1 MAIFSWRAACVSAA
15 LSAATASALGAW
27 LGWPA
32 ATMAAGGAALGL
44 WMVWGIEKSTEF
56 LLHPPH
62 DRGARAKILSLLF
75 VPLRLGLLVAG
86 IYGMLALYLPRIP
99 VGGRPGAAAFAAGFT
114 VSAAALLFQGAR
126 PARKRR

>member
-1 MAIFSWRAACVSAA
+1 MAILSWRTACWSAA
-15 LSAATASALGAW
+15 LGVVTASAFGAW

-44 WMVWGIEKSTEF
+44 WMVWGIEKSTEL
-56 LLHPPH
+56 LLHPPR
-62 DRGARAKILSLLF
+62 DRGAGSKILMLLL

-86 IYGMLALYLPRIP
+86 TYGMLAVYLPRLS
-99 VGGRPGAAAFAAGFT
+99 VGGRLGGAAFAAGFT
-114 VSAAALLFQGAR
+114 VSAAALLLQGAR